1 MRYDTALMI
10 LSEMGVKPP
19 KAQNDSSQGTA
30 SRNTK
35 LVVNSKR
42 FEFRTAC
49 TKKRERESALPRC
62 AQPGTFLKKFW
73 TREKTIKRR

>member
-1 MRYDTALMI
+1 MI

-42 FEFRTAC
+42 FEFRAKVYG
-49 TKKRERESALPRC
+49 TKKRVHY
-62 AQPGTFLKKFW
+62 
-73 TREKTIKRR
+73 

>member
-1 MRYDTALMI
+1 MI

-49 TKKRERESALPRC
+49 TKKESALPR
-62 AQPGTFLKKFW
+62 LKRSLRS
-73 TREKTIKRR
+73 TRNFFDQEKNSGPEKSYND